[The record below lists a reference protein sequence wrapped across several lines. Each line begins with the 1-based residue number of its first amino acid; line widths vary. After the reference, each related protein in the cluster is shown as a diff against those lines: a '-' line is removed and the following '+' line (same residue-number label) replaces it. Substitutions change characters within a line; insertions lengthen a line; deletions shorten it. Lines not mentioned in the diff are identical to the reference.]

1 MQVSQTMARGVR
13 VANPEQ
19 SICDVAQM
27 MVGCNVGALPVGE
40 KDRLVGMITDYDIAI
55 RVVARGKPPETK
67 MREAM
72 SAEVKYCFE
81 DDVADVV
88 ENIGDLQLHHLPVT
102 LARRPV
108 SHASVRLLRT

>member
-1 MQVSQTMARGVR
+1 MTRGVR

-27 MVGCNVGALPVGE
+27 MAGCNVGALPVGE
-40 KDRLVGMITDYDIAI
+40 KDRLVGIITESDIAI

-67 MREAM
+67 VREAM
-72 SAEVKYCFE
+72 SAEVKFCFE
-81 DDVADVV
+81 DDDVVHAV
-88 ENIGDLQLHHLPVT
+88 ENIGDLQLHRLPVT

-108 SHASVRLLRT
+108 PHASVRLLRT